1 MLGLDRYDP
10 FLMTSGFFC
19 FFFVLC
25 LLSKSVIFKANLVFY
40 EQ

>member
-10 FLMTSGFFC
+10 FLMTSGFV

-40 EQ
+40 